1 MDIELIENTIS
12 ELEQDATTYENC
24 NKLASLYICR
34 MFNKNANMSL
44 LDTSESVS
52 HDNDILQSYYN
63 YIEAKRQY
71 QQYEVAEPNLLYN
84 MQILCDD
91 LIELISTLY
100 HNTEIEGER
109 ALIVKM
115 INDLRGAI

>member
-34 MFNKNANMSL
+34 LFNKNANMSL
-44 LDTSESVS
+44 LDASESVS